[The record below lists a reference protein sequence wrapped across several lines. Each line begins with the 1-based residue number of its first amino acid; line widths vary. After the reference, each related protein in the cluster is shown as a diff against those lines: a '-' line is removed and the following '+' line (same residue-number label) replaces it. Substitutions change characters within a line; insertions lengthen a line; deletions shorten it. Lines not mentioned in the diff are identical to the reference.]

1 MRSTR
6 CFLRRSPYGLLFAF
20 HRAFQ
25 ARPRIA
31 AYIASGRRPAAF
43 GIVIDG
49 VKLDPRLAAM
59 G

>member
-1 MRSTR
+1 MLNLASE
-6 CFLRRSPYGLLFAF
+6 FQLAVDAFAF

-31 AYIASGRRPAAF
+31 AYIASGRRPSAF

-49 VKLDPRLAAM
+49 MKMDPRQTTA
-59 G
+59 